1 MTAKGVAAWLG
12 AALLLAT
19 PAAAQATRGGE
30 TIRYVVQPGDT
41 LFDLGARYLLR
52 TADYRRVQ
60 SLNRVANPRRMPVGR
75 VLSIPVG
82 LLKTT
87 PDAATVA
94 NFRGAATLTQ
104 QGRSTA
110 LTAGQVLPEGSIIA
124 TGANAFVRVALSDGS
139 HVVIPSNSRVQ
150 LVRLR
155 RVLLNGAVDHEMAVQ
170 SGRAESRVTPRQAPG
185 GFVVRTPV
193 SVSAVRGTDFR
204 VSFDD
209 ATNRSVTE
217 VVEGNVRVQPDGGA
231 GEIVV
236 AEAEGAVTAAGESR
250 RVDLLP
256 APRLEDPDKIQMDGG
271 TTFDIAA
278 LGGADRYRGRLATD
292 AGIVDAFD
300 EILGASGERR
310 LSFTGLAD
318 GLYFLRLSALSDE
331 GVEGLSTVYSVIQA
345 RNGIDGLD
353 ASVIATLRERRYLFR
368 WEPVGEGDAVFRF
381 QLWTEGGRPETP
393 LVDLTDLTETEVSLT
408 GLPDG
413 VYQWRVQGVRQ
424 RFGRTLEVWSEP
436 RQLRIGR

>member
-60 SLNRVANPRRMPVGR
+60 SLNRVANPRRMPAGR
-75 VLSIPVG
+75 VLNIPVG

-94 NFRGAATLTQ
+94 NFRGAATLTR

-170 SGRAESRVTPRQAPG
+170 SGRAESRVTPRRAPG

-209 ATNRSVTE
+209 ATNRSTTE
-217 VVEGNVRVQPDGGA
+217 VVEGNVRVQPDGGT

-236 AEAEGAVTAAGESR
+236 AEAEGAVTSAGESR

-256 APRLEDPDKIQMDGG
+256 APRLEDPDRIQMDGG

-300 EILGASGERR
+300 ETLGASGERR
-310 LSFTGLAD
+310 LSFSGLAD

-331 GVEGLSTVYSVIQA
+331 GVEGLSTVYSFIQA
-345 RNGIDGLD
+345 RNGIGGLD
-353 ASVIATLRERRYLFR
+353 AALIASLRERRYLFR

-381 QLWTEGGRPETP
+381 QLWNEGGRPETP

-408 GLPDG
+408 GLPAG

-436 RQLRIGR
+436 RQLHIGR